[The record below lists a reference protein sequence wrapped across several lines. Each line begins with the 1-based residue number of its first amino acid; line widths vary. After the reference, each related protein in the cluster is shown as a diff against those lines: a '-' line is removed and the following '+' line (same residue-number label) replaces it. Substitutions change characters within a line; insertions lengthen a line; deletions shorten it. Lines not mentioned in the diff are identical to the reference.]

1 MATIIS
7 ATGEYWAVR
16 QCAQVDYT
24 LGENATRADYPDC
37 EAFYSGE
44 DPNKVTLVKASM
56 SGGSAMTAGAALGVS
71 FGPAIWLAFVLHAI
85 GIEVYVSFSRSLEWC
100 LRWVY

>member
-7 ATGEYWAVR
+7 GMGEYWAVR

-24 LGENATRADYPDC
+24 LGEEVTRAEYPDC

-44 DPNKVTLVKASM
+44 DPYRPTLVKASM
-56 SGGSAMTAGAALGVS
+56 TGSAMTAGAALGVS
-71 FGPAIWLAFVLHAI
+71 FGPAIWLAFVLHAV
-85 GIEVYVSFSRSLEWC
+85 GVEVYVSFAAHLSVFWDGH
-100 LRWVY
+100 